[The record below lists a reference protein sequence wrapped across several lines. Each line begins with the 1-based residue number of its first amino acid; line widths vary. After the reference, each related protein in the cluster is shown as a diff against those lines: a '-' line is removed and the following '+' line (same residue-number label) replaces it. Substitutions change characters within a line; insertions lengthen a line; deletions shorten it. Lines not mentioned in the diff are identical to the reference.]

1 MMKQQTYDDFIER
14 NRAIRERLDV
24 LLTIKETRDILKC
37 STRHIF
43 TLAEQGHLDL
53 YDIAGERVVGV
64 EARSNGVR
72 VSPESLDVFLD
83 QNRI

>member
-1 MMKQQTYDDFIER
+1 MMRERTYIDFIER
-14 NRAIRERLDV
+14 NREIREKLEA
-24 LLTIKETRDILKC
+24 LLTIRETRDILKC

-43 TLAEQGHLDL
+43 ALAEQGHLDL
-53 YDIAGERVVGV
+53 YDIAGTRVVGV

-72 VSPESLDVFLD
+72 VSPESLEAFLD